1 MYPAKHYQANEENI
15 THYHDIIESN
25 PLATLLFSHKS
36 EIDVSHIPCHF
47 SLKTSSTNTQQL
59 VRSTLTAHVSN
70 LHPLAEM
77 LQQSPAVALQLVFHG
92 DDAYISPSYVSK
104 RHSCAQSV
112 PTWNYAKVHV
122 SGTAH
127 AIKDVDDKYQY
138 MAASTAY
145 FEQRLSKNNMNQPWS
160 IEEAP
165 AMAIQKM
172 LNAITIFSIT
182 ITHLEGRFK
191 LSQNKS
197 KAVQK
202 EIAEQLTVR
211 GFQELG
217 QLMLAL

>member
-1 MYPAKHYQANEENI
+1 MYPAKHYQTSEESI

-25 PLATLLFSHKS
+25 PLATLLFSHQS

-59 VRSTLTAHVSN
+59 ERSTLTAHVSKH
-70 LHPLAEM
+70 HPLTEV
-77 LQQSPAVALQLVFHG
+77 LQHSSAVALQLVFHG
-92 DDAYISPSYVSK
+92 EDAYISPRDVAK
-104 RHSCAQSV
+104 QHSHAQSV
-112 PTWNYAKVHV
+112 PTWNYAKVHI
-122 SGTAH
+122 SGTAQEV
-127 AIKDVDDKYQY
+127 KDVDEKYQY

-145 FEQRLSKNNMNQPWS
+145 FEQRLSKNNMTQPWS

-165 AMAIQKM
+165 AIVIKKM

-202 EIAEQLTVR
+202 EIAEQLTTR
-211 GFQELG
+211 GVEELG

>member
-1 MYPAKHYQANEENI
+1 MYPAKHYQASEKNI
-15 THYHDIIESN
+15 THYHDIIENN
-25 PLATLLFSHKS
+25 PLATLIFSHGS

-47 SLKTSSTNTQQL
+47 SLKTTSTNTRQL
-59 VRSTLTAHVSN
+59 VRNTLTAHVSN
-70 LHPLAEM
+70 LHPLAEL
-77 LQQSPAVALQLVFHG
+77 LQHSPTVALHLVFHG
-92 DDAYISPSYVSK
+92 DDAYISPRDVPK
-104 RHSCAQSV
+104 QHSRAQSV

-127 AIKDVDDKYQY
+127 EIKDIDDKYQY

-145 FEQRLSKNNMNQPWS
+145 FEQRLSTNNMNLPWS

-165 AMAIQKM
+165 AIAIQKM

-202 EIAEQLTVR
+202 EIAEQLTTR
-211 GFQELG
+211 GVEELG

>member
-1 MYPAKHYQANEENI
+1 MYPAKHYQANEKNI
-15 THYHDIIESN
+15 SHYHEIIESN
-25 PLATLLFSHKS
+25 PLATLLFSYKS

-47 SLKTSSTNTQQL
+47 SIKTSNTNTQQL
-59 VRSTLTAHVSN
+59 ERSTLTAHVSN
-70 LHPLAEM
+70 HHPLAEV
-77 LQQSPAVALQLVFHG
+77 LQHSSAVALQLVFHG
-92 DDAYISPSYVSK
+92 EDAYISPRDVAK
-104 RHSCAQSV
+104 QHCHAQSV

-122 SGTAH
+122 LGVAH
-127 AIKDVDDKYQY
+127 EIKAVDDKYQY

-182 ITHLEGRFK
+182 ITQLEGRFK

-197 KAVQK
+197 KAVK
-202 EIAEQLTVR
+202 KDIAEQLTIR
-211 GFQELG
+211 GDEELG

>member
-1 MYPAKHYQANEENI
+1 MYPAKHYQTNEENI
-15 THYHDIIESN
+15 THYHEIIESN
-25 PLATLLFSHKS
+25 PLATLLFSHES

-47 SLKTSSTNTQQL
+47 SLKTSNTNTQQL
-59 VRSTLTAHVSN
+59 ERSTLTAHVSN
-70 LHPLAEM
+70 HHPLAKV
-77 LQQSPAVALQLVFHG
+77 LQRSSTVALQLVFHG
-92 DDAYISPSYVSK
+92 EDAYISPRDVSK
-104 RHSCAQSV
+104 QHSHAQSV

-122 SGTAH
+122 SGIAH
-127 AIKDVDDKYQY
+127 EVKDSDDKYQY

-145 FEQRLSKNNMNQPWS
+145 FEQRRSTNNIDKPWS

-165 AMAIQKM
+165 AIAIKKM
-172 LNAITIFSIT
+172 LNAITIFSIN

-202 EIAEQLTVR
+202 EIAEQLTTR
-211 GFQELG
+211 GVEELG